1 MRRNTQK
8 AFDLRQ
14 NLKLEHI
21 NKDAEEIEKAQAAA
35 DDEFSFVKRS
45 EPKFWWAIYVKT
57 YDSDSTIADHA
68 KKSHGIGWIDYQ

>member
-45 EPKFWWAIYVKT
+45 EPKF
-57 YDSDSTIADHA
+57 
-68 KKSHGIGWIDYQ
+68 